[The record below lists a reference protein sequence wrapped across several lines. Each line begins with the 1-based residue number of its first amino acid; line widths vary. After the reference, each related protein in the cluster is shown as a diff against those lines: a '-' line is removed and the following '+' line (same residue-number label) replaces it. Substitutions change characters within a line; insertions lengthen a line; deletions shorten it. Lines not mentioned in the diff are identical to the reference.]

1 MMLKESSD
9 YDYLVNFI
17 AKYNPE
23 EAKIIK
29 GICLLGTNK
38 ETMQR
43 ILTAL
48 TSIAIEHDIKELK
61 ELIYIDP
68 LDTRPY
74 AVIATDVDW
83 DTIVLFVK
91 GDLKYVRKGI

>member
-1 MMLKESSD
+1 MMLKENSD
-9 YDYLVNFI
+9 YDCLVNFI
-17 AKYNPE
+17 SKYNLE

-29 GICLLGTNK
+29 GICLLGTSK

-48 TSIAIEHDIKELK
+48 TSITIEQDIKELK

-74 AVIATDVDW
+74 GVIATDVDW
-83 DTIVLFVK
+83 DAIVSVVK
-91 GDLKYVRKGI
+91 GI

>member
-1 MMLKESSD
+1 MILKDNSD
-9 YDYLVNFI
+9 YDCLVNFI

-29 GICLLGTNK
+29 GIRSLGTDK

-48 TSIAIEHDIKELK
+48 TNIAIEHDIKELK

-68 LDTRPY
+68 FDTRPY
-74 AVIATDVDW
+74 AVIATDMGW
-83 DTIVLFVK
+83 DAIVSFVK
-91 GDLKYVRKGI
+91 GI

>member
-1 MMLKESSD
+1 MMLKENSD
-9 YDYLVNFI
+9 YDCLVNFI
-17 AKYNPE
+17 AKYIPE

-29 GICLLGTNK
+29 GIKLLGTEK
-38 ETMQR
+38 ETMFR

-48 TSIAIEHDIKELK
+48 TEIATKHDIRELK

-74 AVIATDVDW
+74 TVIATDVDW
-83 DTIVLFVK
+83 DRIVSFVK
-91 GDLKYVRKGI
+91 GI